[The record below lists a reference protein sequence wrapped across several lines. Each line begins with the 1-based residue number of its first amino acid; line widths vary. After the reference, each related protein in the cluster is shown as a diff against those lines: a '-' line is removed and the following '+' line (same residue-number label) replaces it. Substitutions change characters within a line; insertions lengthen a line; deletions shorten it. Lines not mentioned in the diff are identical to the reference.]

1 LTYLTEHLLGEQL
14 QYTRLPTK
22 LPDNIKSA
30 VIQQWL
36 QGKARDLIAVDTGSS
51 AGAVTNIINKWR
63 KGLGYP
69 LADELR
75 ELATTLKKIGI
86 TATQCAVG
94 FRLATIMIKLGIDEE
109 KFESFISDI
118 YEKCKKLD
126 LQPDNIAYYI
136 DELLRFSK
144 DISVSQIPDYIK
156 QKTDYKNKLEKKI
169 EGIEDRIKQLEQEKS
184 DAEELLTAAL
194 ENEKMTTSEL
204 KWNSHLKIELKKYGI
219 PIEDVRSFAKAIHG
233 LRQYGYDVDKIIAE
247 FSDLENLKNQFQL
260 ARDSIPAL
268 EKKFENLNGECIL
281 LDQTIASHRQ
291 TLAVYYELEQM
302 SFGLKELKLLR
313 HTVVEIAKANNL
325 SSKEALQK
333 FIKDVE
339 EQYDDKLGFESKLD
353 KLRSDIVNIN
363 DELAISRSKLLVQ
376 PLVGHALQRLF
387 ENGIKEQ
394 DIIEL
399 ASIFETYGGSSSSSS
414 SSRAIN
420 PIDKQSLITELAKYG
435 SIKAMI
441 QPLEQKYN
449 ELKNEVASLEA
460 KKNELK
466 NRNDRMLSTLE
477 YSKQI
482 MYYFKGLVDSLRD
495 KIQVQY
501 LNLVYVNYI
510 LNLQFKQ
517 ILKLDGNSILG
528 EFAPILMAAK
538 LERDS
543 KYQSDDNNDRDVTVS
558 SSINQLKE
566 AVAKA
571 IILMINNLKY
581 RNNLED
587 NNLIEILGTARLAL
601 EEKEHSH

>member
-1 LTYLTEHLLGEQL
+1 LTEHLLGEQL

-363 DELAISRSKLLVQ
+363 NELAISRSKLLVQ
-376 PLVGHALQRLF
+376 PLVGPALQTLF
-387 ENGIKEQ
+387 GNGIKEQ

-399 ASIFETYGGSSSSSS
+399 AKIFEMYGGSGLS
-414 SSRAIN
+414 N
-420 PIDKQSLITELAKYG
+420 NLIDKQTFITELAKYG
-435 SIKAMI
+435 SIKPMTQA
-441 QPLEQKYN
+441 LEDKYN
-449 ELKNEVASLEA
+449 ELKNEVAPLEA

-466 NRNDRMLSTLE
+466 DTNHIMLSTLE

-482 MYYFKGLVDSLRD
+482 MYYFKGFVDSLRD
-495 KIQVQY
+495 EIQVQY
-501 LNLVYVNYI
+501 VNLVYVNYI

-517 ILKLDGNSILG
+517 ILKVDGNSILD
-528 EFAPILMAAK
+528 EFAPILRAAK

-543 KYQSDDNNDRDVTVS
+543 RYQSDDKNDRDVPIS
-558 SSINQLKE
+558 SSINQLKV
-566 AVAKA
+566 AVART
-571 IILMINNLKY
+571 ISLMINNLKY
-581 RNNLED
+581 RNNSDDIGLIGILD
-587 NNLIEILGTARLAL
+587 NARLAL
-601 EEKEHSH
+601 EK